1 MFDKFENQIM
11 LRSVALPLLR
21 KFNIMNNINPDSPQ
35 MGVQVSIT
43 STFSEEIA
51 KEYLKCG
58 FVIAV
63 PTDTVYGLAC
73 DATNV
78 EAISRLYDIK
88 ARNKEKPIAIC
99 LGNVSDLNDW
109 ANIQHLPN
117 GLLHSLL
124 PGPVTLILKSINE
137 SLDRSL
143 SLDGKVGIR
152 IPDYQFIRNL
162 SQKLRK
168 PLALT
173 SANLS
178 NEPSATEIS
187 QFKNI
192 WNRVP
197 IIFDGGSLSV
207 NNAASTIVDL
217 SEPEQFKIVRE
228 GAAKD
233 ETINILKKY
242 GLKSNL

>member
-1 MFDKFENQIM
+1 M

-21 KFNIMNNINPDSPQ
+21 KVNVMNNVNPNPDCPPVATQ
-35 MGVQVSIT
+35 IPIT
-43 STFSEEIA
+43 STLSEDIA
-51 KEYLKCG
+51 SEYLKFG

-78 EAISRLYDIK
+78 DAISRLYDIK

-99 LGNVSDLNDW
+99 LGNVNDLSQW
-109 ANIQHLPN
+109 ANIQHLPHT
-117 GLLHSLL
+117 LLHSLL
-124 PGPVTLILKSINE
+124 PGPVTLILESINN
-137 SLDRSL
+137 SLDKSL
-143 SLDGKVGIR
+143 SLNGKVGIR
-152 IPDYQFIRNL
+152 IPDYTFIRTL
-162 SQKLRK
+162 SQKLNK

-192 WNRVP
+192 WHKIPV
-197 IIFDGGSLSV
+197 IFDGGVLNI
-207 NNAASTIVDL
+207 NNDASTIVDL
-217 SEPEQFKIVRE
+217 CEPGLFKIVRE
-228 GAAKD
+228 GAAMD
-233 ETINILKKY
+233 ETINTLRKHKLKN
-242 GLKSNL
+242 NL